1 MKELSIFEKL
11 KVLVDVS
18 SSSGL
23 CIASLFIIIFL
34 AVVMLTTNKKNKK
47 STKIFFG
54 IVYLALLVVMLIQYW
69 ESLSSMFDY
78 MMNNF
83 FIVVYFPNLAI
94 YLAAIIATNIILW
107 KTIFSKKQDKVLK
120 IINVSVYSLI
130 HYLLVLILNV
140 VSSNKLNVFDKSS
153 VYGDNNALALIGL
166 SSSIFMIWIA
176 FMIIYNIIRSRQ
188 LSKMPIEETVKYKL
202 PSNILEIAVPKKV
215 KEVVKYKYKLPSNII
230 DIAVPQEVV
239 RVNQISA
246 PKLVKDIAIKKALPK
261 EDMSLVDFY
270 NTTKLMKEYDN
281 VLTLD
286 DYKTVLNIL
295 KNNKNKQL
303 SKEEQPV
310 CNINYNYNTN
320 TNIVEEYKENVV
332 QPKLDELLNLSKS
345 V

>member
-83 FIVVYFPNLAI
+83 FISISIWLQNYGLFVIVVYFPNLAI

-140 VSSNKLNVFDKSS
+140 VSSNKLNVFDYFCWNSCNKCI
-153 VYGDNNALALIGL
+153 VRY
-166 SSSIFMIWIA
+166 
-176 FMIIYNIIRSRQ
+176 IRSNYCSCSYHRI
-188 LSKMPIEETVKYKL
+188 STHCMPT
-202 PSNILEIAVPKKV
+202 
-215 KEVVKYKYKLPSNII
+215 
-230 DIAVPQEVV
+230 
-239 RVNQISA
+239 
-246 PKLVKDIAIKKALPK
+246 
-261 EDMSLVDFY
+261 Y
-270 NTTKLMKEYDN
+270 NCC
-281 VLTLD
+281 V
-286 DYKTVLNIL
+286 
-295 KNNKNKQL
+295 
-303 SKEEQPV
+303 S
-310 CNINYNYNTN
+310 TN
-320 TNIVEEYKENVV
+320 RCTFFN
-332 QPKLDELLNLSKS
+332 
-345 V
+345 